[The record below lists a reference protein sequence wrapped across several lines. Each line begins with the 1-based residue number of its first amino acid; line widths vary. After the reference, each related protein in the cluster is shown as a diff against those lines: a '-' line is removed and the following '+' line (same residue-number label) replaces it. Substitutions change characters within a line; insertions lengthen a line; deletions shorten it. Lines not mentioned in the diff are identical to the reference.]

1 MNEYKISDGLN
12 CALARDNTKIEM
24 SYAGLDDGSVWHFAE
39 ITVQKD
45 YLDFTFEVNC
55 GKPTSVREL
64 EEGFVEA
71 VRKYV
76 GDEDDLADRIA
87 DQYFRD
93 NLDSISIREAIDYG
107 DVIKEALIELR
118 DVLLNYKGTI

>member
-1 MNEYKISDGLN
+1 MNEYKISDELN

-64 EEGFVEA
+64 EEGLVEA
-71 VRKYV
+71 VKKYV

-93 NLDSISIREAIDYG
+93 NLDSISIREAIEYG

>member
-1 MNEYKISDGLN
+1 MSEYKISDKLN
-12 CALARDNTKIEM
+12 YALARDNTKIEM

-45 YLDFTFEVNC
+45 YLDYTFEVNC
-55 GKPTSVREL
+55 GKPTSVKEL
-64 EEGFVEA
+64 EEGLVQA
-71 VRKYV
+71 VGKFV

-93 NLDSISIREAIDYG
+93 NLETVNIREAIEYG
-107 DVIKEALIELR
+107 EVIKEALTELR
-118 DVLLNYKGTI
+118 SALKVYLYGI